1 MLKRSCQ
8 ASSILCTLHTSA
20 QCGGLSTAPIKQM
33 GISTLNARLGRRLAV
48 QKHRAQTTYQMWQSR
63 PRQINQAN
71 KKENTHKKRS
81 SLILL
86 HHFLQQ
92 WQIISVTMW
101 DAKWRMIN
109 ETFILLFN
117 HKIIVESSLE
127 ILNQCLFVPV
137 SLITYDYVI
146 TEILSSVF
154 FTESLNIFINDFQN
168 KNLHY

>member
-1 MLKRSCQ
+1 
-8 ASSILCTLHTSA
+8 
-20 QCGGLSTAPIKQM
+20 
-33 GISTLNARLGRRLAV
+33 
-48 QKHRAQTTYQMWQSR
+48 
-63 PRQINQAN
+63 
-71 KKENTHKKRS
+71 
-81 SLILL
+81 
-86 HHFLQQ
+86 
-92 WQIISVTMW
+92 
-101 DAKWRMIN
+101 MIN
-109 ETFILLFN
+109 ETFILLIN